1 MGTIR
6 VLLADDHTV
15 VRQGL
20 RRILETDP
28 SMEIVAEVGDGRAAV
43 EAAGRQRPSVAV
55 VDISLPSLN
64 GIEVTRQLAK
74 ATPETKV
81 LILSMH
87 ADEAYIQQSLK
98 AGAKGYLLKDADDQD
113 LLKAITALHG
123 GGSYFSPVVSKVVL
137 RGYLHE
143 SVESADELAGLSDRE
158 REVLQLIAEGK
169 SNKDIAQLLDV
180 APSTVETHRKHLM
193 EKLHLHNT
201 AAIVRFALRHG
212 LIQ

>member
-1 MGTIR
+1 MERIR

-28 SMEIVAEVGDGRAAV
+28 AVDIVAEAGDGRAAV
-43 EAAGRQRPSVAV
+43 QAAERLRPSVAV

-74 ATPETKV
+74 ATPATKV

-87 ADEAYIQQSLK
+87 ADEAYIHQSLK
-98 AGAKGYLLKDADDQD
+98 AGAKGYLLKDADDED
-113 LLKAITALHG
+113 LLKAITALHA
-123 GGSYFSPVVSKVVL
+123 GGSYFSPTVSKVVL
-137 RGYLHE
+137 HGYLHE
-143 SVESADELAGLSDRE
+143 SVEEVDELAGLSDRE

-169 SNKDIAQLLDV
+169 SNKDIAHLFNV
-180 APSTVETHRKHLM
+180 ALSTVETHRKHLM